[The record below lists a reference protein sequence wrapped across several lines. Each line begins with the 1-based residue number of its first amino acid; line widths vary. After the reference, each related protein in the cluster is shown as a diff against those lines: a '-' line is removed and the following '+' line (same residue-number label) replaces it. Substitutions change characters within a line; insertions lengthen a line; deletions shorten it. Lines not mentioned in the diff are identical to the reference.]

1 MISNNELLVLISESL
16 EIDINDINNETQL
29 ESIEEFD
36 SLGALSVFTAISQ
49 KTNGESDKID
59 LTEAT
64 KISEIYTKL
73 KSSGLAS

>member
-1 MISNNELLVLISESL
+1 MISNNELLELIAESL
-16 EIDINDINNETQL
+16 EIDVNDLNNDTQL

-64 KISEIYTKL
+64 IISEIYTKL